1 METDTELTRET
12 EKEKMRRRRRID
24 TELTGETEKEKRNR
38 RMGIDIEVTDEGG
51 TASERERGQ

>member
-1 METDTELTRET
+1 MEIDTDLTR
-12 EKEKMRRRRRID
+12 
-24 TELTGETEKEKRNR
+24 ETEKEKRNR